1 MEFLLLLSEKTEDS
15 FQIPMFTCRNTVP
28 PKSGVLV
35 VKVNSPVAE
44 RAQQARCQR
53 AVEMEE

>member
-1 MEFLLLLSEKTEDS
+1 MSEKAEGY

-44 RAQQARCQR
+44 CAQQAHCQR
-53 AVEMEE
+53 AAEIQE

>member
-1 MEFLLLLSEKTEDS
+1 MRFLLLLSEKTEDY

-35 VKVNSPVAE
+35 VKVSSLVAD

-53 AVEMEE
+53 AAEMEE